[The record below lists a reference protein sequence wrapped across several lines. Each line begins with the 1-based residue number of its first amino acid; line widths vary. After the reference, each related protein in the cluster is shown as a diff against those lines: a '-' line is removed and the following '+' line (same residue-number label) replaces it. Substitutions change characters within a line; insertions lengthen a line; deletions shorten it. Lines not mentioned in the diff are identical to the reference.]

1 MTSDTDFFNYLDSN
15 TGGGTALDLANMPTV
30 PIEDNIPYDVYI
42 EKAKR
47 AYNARNGSMTNNTV
61 PEVSVPQP
69 VEQYAK
75 PAQQPVEPQK
85 FAVWTG
91 SGDPPPGY
99 KVSESCANCEY
110 FSPRGGYDSTNSGLC
125 YKFDFPCASNYLCD
139 EYERS
144 MSCGE
149 YYLADAYT
157 FDYDLSKAK
166 PEALIQLAE
175 SLTNGLKQ
183 QFAVKGVDI
192 NTLDSKLYIFDAD
205 SARVAMAFA
214 SALTED
220 KDRKALARVVSRYIP
235 EEVEQ
240 LYAELLPEFVTQPL
254 EDKQPKDVA
263 LYKFAEATTNSKEA
277 IAECYEN
284 LYAKKFGSKD
294 DCYLV
299 ESESK
304 ETFSELTATVSSAEY
319 VGDTLASAEVTT
331 ADAEYEERLRK
342 IAEKRVTSLAKNS
355 NRVITPEDIQIELDR
370 IKAARSSLKDI

>member
-15 TGGGTALDLANMPTV
+15 TSASTALDLANMPTV

-42 EKAKR
+42 ENAKK
-47 AYNARNGSMTNNTV
+47 AYNARNGSMTNNAV

-69 VEQYAK
+69 VAQYAQ

-91 SGDPPPGY
+91 SGDPPTGY

-110 FSPRGGYDSTNSGLC
+110 FSPRGDYDSNAGLC

-139 EYERS
+139 EYERAE
-144 MSCGE
+144 SCCE
-149 YYLADAYT
+149 YYLSDAYT
-157 FDYDLSKAK
+157 FDYDFSKAK
-166 PEALIQLAE
+166 PEALIKLSE
-175 SLTNGLKQ
+175 SLTGGLKQ

-192 NTLDSKLYIFDAD
+192 TTLDSKLYVFDAD

-240 LYAELLPEFVTQPL
+240 LYAELLPEFVTQPAF
-254 EDKQPKDVA
+254 EKQPRDTV
-263 LYKFAEATTNSKEA
+263 LYKFAEATTNTKEA
-277 IAECYEN
+277 LVECYEN

-299 ESESK
+299 ESEPK
-304 ETFSELTATVSSAEY
+304 ETFSELAATVTSAEY
-319 VGDTLASAEVTT
+319 VGDTLASSEITT
-331 ADAEYEERLRK
+331 IDAEYEERLRK
-342 IAEKRVTSLAKNS
+342 IAEKRVTSLAKQG
-355 NRVITPEDIQIELDR
+355 NRVVTPEDIQIELDR